1 MITVIGLDGSP
12 PGPEAAKAVAAAT
25 LVAGGQRQLAA
36 VAVPA
41 GARTVALGPLAPAL
55 AQLAAHPGE
64 AVVLASG
71 DPGFFGIVRA
81 LRERGLTCAVLP
93 AASSVSLAFA
103 RAGLAWDDAMVVSA
117 HGREL
122 RQAVNVCRACPKT
135 AVLTGPGAGPAEV
148 GAALAGWERRLI
160 VCERLGADDERVTEC
175 TPAEAAARSWDDPS
189 VVLCLAAAPARSG
202 RGWAWPRPPRAA
214 GGWGLAENEFDHQGA
229 VITKAEVRALAL
241 ARLAPGPGALIWDVG
256 AGAGTVAVECARF
269 GAAVI
274 AVERDPHRCGLIER
288 NAHRHGADVRVV
300 AGTAP
305 GALAGLPEPDAAFL
319 GGGGPAVAA
328 AVAELGPPRIVAA
341 VAAIER
347 AGQVRSALAGAG
359 YAVDGALVQASRLA
373 PLPGEAHR
381 LTAGSPVFLLS
392 GARQ

>member
-12 PGPEAAKAVAAAT
+12 LAPEAAKALASAT
-25 LVAGGQRQLAA
+25 LVAGGRRQLAA

-41 GARTVALGPLAPAL
+41 GARTVVLGPLGPAL
-55 AQLAAHPGE
+55 DQLAGHQGE

-81 LRERGLTCAVLP
+81 LRERGLPSVVLP

-122 RQAVNVCRACPKT
+122 RQAVNVCRACRKT
-135 AVLTGPGAGPAEV
+135 AVLTGPGAGPAEI

-175 TPAEAAARSWDDPS
+175 TPAEAAARSWDGPS
-189 VVLCLAAAPARSG
+189 VVLCLGGIAGSG
-202 RGWAWPRPPRAA
+202 PGWAWPRPPRGMA
-214 GGWGLAENEFDHQGA
+214 GGWGLAEDEFEHEGA

-256 AGAGTVAVECARF
+256 AGAGTVAVECARL
-269 GAAVI
+269 GAAVV
-274 AVERDPHRCGLIER
+274 AVERDPHRCTLIER
-288 NAHRHGADVRVV
+288 NARRHGADVRVV
-300 AGTAP
+300 AGSAP
-305 GALAGLPEPDAAFL
+305 AALAGLPEPDAVFL

-328 AVAELGPPRIVAA
+328 AVAELGPARIVAA

-373 PLPGEAHR
+373 PLPGEVHR
-381 LTAGSPVFLLS
+381 LAAASPVFLLS
-392 GARQ
+392 GARR

>member
-1 MITVIGLDGSP
+1 
-12 PGPEAAKAVAAAT
+12 
-25 LVAGGQRQLAA
+25 
-36 VAVPA
+36 
-41 GARTVALGPLAPAL
+41 VALGPLGPAL
-55 AQLAAHPGE
+55 GQLAAHRGE

-81 LRERGLTCAVLP
+81 LRERGLTCVVLP

-103 RAGLAWDDAMVVSA
+103 RAGQAWDDAMVVSA

-148 GAALAGWERRLI
+148 GTALAGWERRLI
-160 VCERLGADDERVTEC
+160 VCERLGADDERITEC
-175 TPAEAAARSWDDPS
+175 TPAQAAARSWDDPS

-214 GGWGLAENEFDHQGA
+214 GGWGLAENEFDYQGA

-241 ARLAPGPGALIWDVG
+241 ARLAPGPGTLIWDVG
-256 AGAGTVAVECARF
+256 AGAGTVAVECARL

-381 LTAGSPVFLLS
+381 LAAASPVFLLT
-392 GARQ
+392 GARP